1 MDWRGFAKRLI
12 LRDGIVGEVET
23 GLIKKGMLED
33 YLVDPDELVFLL
45 EIRHEAKEV
54 HPDFAELVNHALGL
68 RVLRDK
74 KIDAEEVKWL
84 YRLVYEDKVIYQEE
98 YDLLVDLEKRAD
110 LVCPEYY
117 TLLKE
122 AKEQLIKLKRAKK

>member
-12 LRDGIVGEVET
+12 LRDGIIGEVET
-23 GLIKKGMLED
+23 ALLKKATLED
-33 YLVDPDELVFLL
+33 YLVDPDELALLL

-54 HPDFAELVNHALGL
+54 HPDFAEFVNHVLAM

-84 YRLVYEDKVIYQEE
+84 YRLVHEDKVIHQDE
-98 YDLLVDLEKRAD
+98 YDILVDLEKRAE

-122 AKEQLIKLKRAKK
+122 TKEQLIKLNRAKK